1 MSLCEQLASVRRGTH
16 RLLTRRLTAR
26 TRRSLHQL
34 VALKVIAL
42 RGVHTQAQLAEQ
54 LLIDAPA
61 ASRLVD
67 RLQEDGLVTR
77 EAGADRRC
85 VRLQVTNACW
95 PEVEVLEDE
104 VRRVDEEVARH
115 LTAEEM
121 NELKR
126 LLDKV
131 HVALSPPNT
140 AVPEKQLAE

>member
-16 RLLTRRLTAR
+16 RLLTRRLTVR

-42 RGVHTQAQLAEQ
+42 RGVHTQAQLAEH

-67 RLQEDGLVTR
+67 RLAEDGLVTR
-77 EAGADRRC
+77 EAGTDRRC
-85 VRLQVTNACW
+85 VRLRVTNACW

-104 VRRVDEEVARH
+104 GRRVDEEVAKH

-121 NELKR
+121 SELKR

-131 HVALSPPNT
+131 HVALGPNP
-140 AVPEKQLAE
+140 VVNEKHLEQ

>member
-1 MSLCEQLASVRRGTH
+1 MSS
-16 RLLTRRLTAR
+16 R

-42 RGVHTQAQLAEQ
+42 RGVHTQAQLAER

-61 ASRLVD
+61 VSRLVD

-104 VRRVDEEVARH
+104 VRRVDEEVAKH

-121 NELKR
+121 SELKR

-131 HVALSPPNT
+131 HVALGANT
-140 AVPEKQLAE
+140 AVNEKQLAE

>member
-16 RLLTRRLTAR
+16 RLLIRRLSSR

-42 RGVHTQAQLAEQ
+42 RGVHTQAQLAER

-77 EAGADRRC
+77 EAGSDRRC

-95 PEVEVLEDE
+95 SEVEVLEDE
-104 VRRVDEEVARH
+104 VQRVDEEVARH
-115 LTAEEM
+115 LSAEEM
-121 NELKR
+121 SELKR

-131 HVALSPPNT
+131 QVALGTNT